1 MSEEQN
7 SILTTIKYY
16 KSILKFPSFPK
27 QYSELDETQ
36 EQNELFFCNS
46 KQRKEESLKLLKE
59 WAQNRMELFEKNRE
73 VVEELANSC
82 DYRIRLSV
90 DFLQIVY
97 KFFNEKY
104 FHEQQY
110 AQFLITKP
118 QVALKQ
124 NPLNQLLYS
133 GIGSSISTFEEY
145 NLKRLE
151 KIANFAH
158 TIQTEILKAQ
168 SFNELSDMDRQ
179 LDLLLSS
186 IITQKKLLQNYITS
200 AGQKLNL
207 IIQQFP
213 QNNTS
218 QRQRKPIFDDQQQ
231 QQQQQQQPQ
240 QSRTDKILQN
250 ISALGTL
257 LVGAQSLQDPVE
269 MELNQQMKDQERQ
282 IREQQLKEEQ
292 SLSNGSEL
300 QQEKQQKEEQQQET
314 NTNKQEGQVDQQI
327 KNEQKVE
334 NQEQLEENQTEQQ
347 IEQQSQQEKLS
358 QKQPETFSGAEYYKQ
373 QQQLKE
379 RQQFDQNKMRS
390 KNYQSQ
396 TQPNIQQQ
404 IRHED
409 DGRKQSNQPVD
420 LYRIIISFVATQQYA
435 NKLLNQLAEKV
446 LQYWKQVA
454 AIEQKRAQWA
464 KDSCLIYQ
472 KGMAE
477 VHNLQVELPELTIDV
492 DQHYNLKKL
501 LPKEIAQ
508 FEDGHQDE
516 FISTLVIKEI
526 GCQAARLLLVKEFK
540 VHVIDK
546 NNELQAILVLTIDKY
561 VGCWLKHD
569 DTMEAVDNP
578 VLHYPI
584 NGMAIQKVNELTLDI
599 MPSRHLLFLNIANDR
614 QKSKIKFQTADDM
627 EEFCTISQAKG

>member
-1 MSEEQN
+1 MSEDSN

-59 WAQNRMELFEKNRE
+59 WAQNRMDLFEKNRE
-73 VVEELANSC
+73 IVEELAVSC

-118 QVALKQ
+118 QPALKQ
-124 NPLNQLLYS
+124 NPLNQQLYS
-133 GIGSSISTFEEY
+133 TVGTSISTFEEN

-168 SFNELSDMDRQ
+168 SFHDLSDMDKQ

-186 IITQKKLLQNYITS
+186 IISQKKLLQNYITS
-200 AGQKLNL
+200 AGQKLNQ

-213 QNNTS
+213 QHGQP

-231 QQQQQQQPQ
+231 QSQQSQQQPQLPQ

-257 LVGAQSLQDPVE
+257 LVGASSFQDPVE
-269 MELNQQMKDQERQ
+269 MELNQQMKEQERQ

-300 QQEKQQKEEQQQET
+300 QQ
-314 NTNKQEGQVDQQI
+314 D
-327 KNEQKVE
+327 VE
-334 NQEQLEENQTEQQ
+334 NQEQKEISNKEEEQVDKQSQSEKPQELESQSELKENQNEQQ
-347 IEQQSQQEKLS
+347 FEQKQLPQKLS
-358 QKQPETFSGAEYYKQ
+358 GSLSSAEYYKQ

-379 RQQFDQNKMRS
+379 RQQFESNNIKS
-390 KNYQSQ
+390 KNYQPQGQSF
-396 TQPNIQQQ
+396 QQNKY
-404 IRHED
+404 ED
-409 DGRKQSNQPVD
+409 NGKKINNQPVD
-420 LYRIIISFVATQQYA
+420 VYRLIISFVATQQYA
-435 NKLLNQLAEKV
+435 NKSLNQLAEKV
-446 LQYWKQVA
+446 LQYWKQVIT
-454 AIEQKRAQWA
+454 IEQKRAQWA
-464 KDSCLIYQ
+464 KDSCLIYK
-472 KGMAE
+472 KGIAE
-477 VHNLQVELPELTIDV
+477 VHNLQVDLPELVIDV
-492 DQHYNLKKL
+492 EQHYNLKKI

-508 FEDGHQDE
+508 FEDGHQEE
-516 FISTLVIKEI
+516 FIQTLVIKEI
-526 GCQAARLLLVKEFK
+526 GCQAARLLLVKEFR
-540 VHVIDK
+540 VHVVDK
-546 NNELQAILVLTIDKY
+546 NNEQSAILVLTIDKY

-569 DTMEAVDNP
+569 DTIEAVDNP

-584 NGMAIQKVNELTLDI
+584 KDMAIQKVNELILDI

-614 QKSKIKFQTADDM
+614 QKSRIKFQMPDDM
-627 EEFCTISQAKG
+627 EEFCTISQAKA

>member
-1 MSEEQN
+1 MTEESN

-46 KQRKEESLKLLKE
+46 KQRKEESLRLLKE

-73 VVEELANSC
+73 IVEELANSC

-118 QVALKQ
+118 QPALKQ
-124 NPLNQLLYS
+124 NPLNQQLYS
-133 GIGSSISTFEEY
+133 TIGISISTFEEY

-158 TIQTEILKAQ
+158 SIQTEILKAQ
-168 SFNELSDMDRQ
+168 SFHDLSDMDKQ

-200 AGQKLNL
+200 AGQKLNQ

-213 QNNTS
+213 QHQPP
-218 QRQRKPIFDDQQQ
+218 QRQRKPIFDD
-231 QQQQQQQPQ
+231 QQQQPQ

-257 LVGAQSLQDPVE
+257 LVGASSLQDPVE
-269 MELNQQMKDQERQ
+269 MELNQQMKEQERQ

-300 QQEKQQKEEQQQET
+300 QQEQEAQQQKQEINKEEEQVV
-314 NTNKQEGQVDQQI
+314 KQIQNDQI
-327 KNEQKVE
+327 LKVE
-334 NQEQLEENQTEQQ
+334 NQVELQDKQIETQDKQIELKENQQDQQ
-347 IEQQSQQEKLS
+347 QQKSPESLS
-358 QKQPETFSGAEYYKQ
+358 SAEYYKQ

-379 RQQFDQNKMRS
+379 QQQFEQNKLRS
-390 KNYQSQ
+390 KNYQPQ
-396 TQPNIQQQ
+396 GQQNQQ
-404 IRHED
+404 IIYED
-409 DGRKQSNQPVD
+409 DGRKQNNQPVD
-420 LYRIIISFVATQQYA
+420 LYRLIISFVATQQYA

-446 LQYWKQVA
+446 LQYWKQVI
-454 AIEQKRAQWA
+454 AIESKRAQWA
-464 KDSCLIYQ
+464 KDSCLIYK
-472 KGMAE
+472 KGIAE
-477 VHNLQVELPELTIDV
+477 VHNLQVELPELSIDV
-492 DQHYNLKKL
+492 DQHYNLRKI

-508 FEDGHQDE
+508 FEDGHQEE
-516 FISTLVIKEI
+516 FIQTLVIKEI

-546 NNELQAILVLTIDKY
+546 NNELSAILVLTIDKY
-561 VGCWLKHD
+561 VGCWLKHE
-569 DTMEAVDNP
+569 DTIEAVDNP

-584 NGMAIQKVNELTLDI
+584 KGMAIQKVNELILDI

-627 EEFCTISQAKG
+627 EEFCTISQAKA

>member
-1 MSEEQN
+1 MSEESN

-16 KSILKFPSFPK
+16 KSILKFPSFSK
-27 QYSELDETQ
+27 QYSELDESQ

-46 KQRKEESLKLLKE
+46 KQRKEESLRLLRD

-73 VVEELANSC
+73 IIEELESSC
-82 DYRIRLSV
+82 DQRIRLSV

-118 QVALKQ
+118 QPALKQ
-124 NPLNQLLYS
+124 NLLNQQLYS
-133 GIGSSISTFEEY
+133 AIGTSISTFEEY

-158 TIQTEILKAQ
+158 TIQTQILKAQ
-168 SFNELSDMDRQ
+168 SFLDLSDMDRQ
-179 LDLLLSS
+179 LDLILSS
-186 IITQKKLLQNYITS
+186 IITQKRLLQTYIKS

-213 QNNTS
+213 QHQSS
-218 QRQRKPIFDDQQQ
+218 QKQRKPIFND
-231 QQQQQQQPQ
+231 QQQQPQ

-257 LVGAQSLQDPVE
+257 LVGASSLQDPVE

-292 SLSNGSEL
+292 SLSNGNEL

-314 NTNKQEGQVDQQI
+314 QTNKQEGQEDIQ
-327 KNEQKVE
+327 QKVE
-334 NQEQLEENQTEQQ
+334 NLEQLKENQ
-347 IEQQSQQEKLS
+347 IEQKIEQELQQEKLT
-358 QKQPETFSGAEYYKQ
+358 QKQTESLSGAEYYKQ
-373 QQQLKE
+373 KQLLKE
-379 RQQFDQNKMRS
+379 RQQQEENKLS
-390 KNYQSQ
+390 TKNYQSQ
-396 TQPNIQQQ
+396 NQPNIQLQNNY
-404 IRHED
+404 ED
-409 DGRKQSNQPVD
+409 DGRKVTNQPND
-420 LYRIIISFVATQQYA
+420 LYRLIISFVATQQYT
-435 NKLLNQLAEKV
+435 NKLLNQLSEKV
-446 LQYWKQVA
+446 LQYWKQIA
-454 AIEQKRAQWA
+454 AIELKRAQWA
-464 KDSCLIYQ
+464 KDSCLIYK
-472 KGMAE
+472 KGMQE

-492 DQHYNLKKL
+492 DQHYNIKKL

-508 FEDGHQDE
+508 FDDNHQDE

-546 NNELQAILVLTIDKY
+546 NNELQAILILTIDKY

-569 DTMEAVDNP
+569 YTMEAVDNP

-584 NGMAIQKVNELTLDI
+584 SGMAIQKVNELILDI

-614 QKSKIKFQTADDM
+614 QKNKIKFQTADDM
-627 EEFCTISQAKG
+627 EEFFTISQAKV

>member
-1 MSEEQN
+1 MSEDSN

-59 WAQNRMELFEKNRE
+59 WAQNRMDIFEKNRE
-73 VVEELANSC
+73 IVEELANSC

-118 QVALKQ
+118 QPALKQ

-133 GIGSSISTFEEY
+133 TVGTSISTFEEN

-168 SFNELSDMDRQ
+168 SFHDLSDMDKQ

-186 IITQKKLLQNYITS
+186 IISQKKLLQNYITS

-213 QNNTS
+213 QHAQP

-231 QQQQQQQPQ
+231 QSQQSQQQPQ

-257 LVGAQSLQDPVE
+257 LVGASSLQDPVE
-269 MELNQQMKDQERQ
+269 MELNQQMKEQERQ

-300 QQEKQQKEEQQQET
+300 QQ
-314 NTNKQEGQVDQQI
+314 NL
-327 KNEQKVE
+327 E
-334 NQEQLEENQTEQQ
+334 NQEQKQGPNQEEEQVDKQSQNEKPQEQESQSALKENQNEQSFEQKQ
-347 IEQQSQQEKLS
+347 IPQKLS
-358 QKQPETFSGAEYYKQ
+358 GSLSSAEYYKQ
-373 QQQLKE
+373 QQQQKE
-379 RQQFDQNKMRS
+379 RQQFESNNIRS

-396 TQPNIQQQ
+396 EQSFQQNKY
-404 IRHED
+404 ED
-409 DGRKQSNQPVD
+409 DGRKINNQPVD
-420 LYRIIISFVATQQYA
+420 VYRLIISFVATQQYA

-446 LQYWKQVA
+446 LQYWKQVIT
-454 AIEQKRAQWA
+454 IEQKRAQWA
-464 KDSCLIYQ
+464 KDSCLIYK
-472 KGMAE
+472 KGIAE
-477 VHNLQVELPELTIDV
+477 VHNLQVELPELVIDV
-492 DQHYNLKKL
+492 EQHYNLKKI

-508 FEDGHQDE
+508 FEDGHQEE
-516 FISTLVIKEI
+516 FIQTLVIKEI
-526 GCQAARLLLVKEFK
+526 GCQAARLLLVKEFR

-546 NNELQAILVLTIDKY
+546 NNEQSAILVLTIDKY

-569 DTMEAVDNP
+569 DTIEAVDNP

-584 NGMAIQKVNELTLDI
+584 KGMAIQKVNELILDI

-614 QKSKIKFQTADDM
+614 QKSKIKFQTPDDM
-627 EEFCTISQAKG
+627 EEFCTISQAKA